1 MGGPYYKMTG
11 RTQTQTLKES
21 YEDKE
26 TDHLQTKNKT
36 SQKKPTVMA
45 P

>member
-1 MGGPYYKMTG
+1 MGGPYYKMNG

-26 TDHLQTKNKT
+26 NRPSANQE
-36 SQKKPTVMA
+36 
-45 P
+45 